1 MSKSSSNGGAAKPAY
16 RRPTV
21 SELGVDRTATAPF
34 AVGAPEDATYN
45 S

>member
-1 MSKSSSNGGAAKPAY
+1 MSEVIRDAAASKPSY

-21 SELGVDRTATAPF
+21 SELGVDRTATAF
-34 AVGAPEDATYN
+34 LNGAPEDATYI